1 MFNSSPTI
9 QNIRYANPLRPGFD
23 IEVMH
28 LSDLLHRATTEHF
41 QAPQRPQ
48 FHLLLFIT
56 RGNGR
61 HLIDF
66 RAHSCRCGTVLHV
79 RPGQV
84 QQYVT
89 VPGFEALVVLFS
101 PSFVPSDHELTRL
114 SGHHNLVDHVLP
126 DGSLLTAGPTA
137 VLIGREFEQLCS
149 EYGQLKASPLTIS
162 LIRHLLQVLLLR
174 LALLSIPKNSAA
186 LPHTAA
192 SRTVARFQRELER
205 RFTQSH
211 KVGDFASWLNCS
223 SRTLHSSCMTMRGV
237 GPKSLIEHR
246 VILEAQRLLVHTA
259 LPVEG
264 ISVDLGFD
272 EPANFTRMFR
282 RIAGASPR
290 SFRDD
295 RRRALD
301 VQ

>member
-1 MFNSSPTI
+1 MLDLSPAI
-9 QNIRYANPLRPGFD
+9 HNVRYANPLRPGFD
-23 IEVMH
+23 IEVMR
-28 LSDLLHRATTEHF
+28 LSDLLHRATPEHF

-89 VPGFEALVVLFS
+89 VPSFEALVVLFS

-114 SGHHNLVDHVLP
+114 SGHDSLVDHVLP

-149 EYGQLKASPLTIS
+149 EYGQLKASPLSIS

-282 RIAGASPR
+282 RIAGTSPR

>member
-1 MFNSSPTI
+1 MLNSSPTI
-9 QNIRYANPLRPGFD
+9 QNVRYANPLRPGFD

-28 LSDLLHRATTEHF
+28 LSDLLHRAPPEHF
-41 QAPQRPQ
+41 QTPQRPQ

-56 RGNGR
+56 RGNGS

-89 VPGFEALVVLFS
+89 VPGFDALVVLFS
-101 PSFVPSDHELTRL
+101 PSFVPADHELTRL
-114 SGHHNLVDHVLP
+114 SGHDNLVDHVLP
-126 DGSLLTAGPTA
+126 DGSLLTVGLTA
-137 VLIGREFEQLCS
+137 VLIRQEFERLS
-149 EYGQLKASPLTIS
+149 GEYGQLEASPLSIS

-174 LALLSIPKNSAA
+174 LALLSITQDAGA
-186 LPHTAA
+186 LPHSAA
-192 SRTVARFQRELER
+192 SRTFAKFQRELEG

-211 KVGDFASWLNCS
+211 KVDDFACWLHCS
-223 SRTLHSSCMTMRGV
+223 PRTLHSSCITMRGV

-264 ISVDLGFD
+264 ISVELGFD

-282 RIAGASPR
+282 RIAGVSPG

>member
-1 MFNSSPTI
+1 MLNSPPTV
-9 QNIRYANPLRPGFD
+9 QSVRYANPLRPGFD
-23 IEVMH
+23 IEVML
-28 LSDLLHRATTEHF
+28 LSDLLRRATPEHF

-56 RGNGR
+56 RGSGT

-66 RAHSCRCGTVLHV
+66 RAHSCRRGTVLHV

-114 SGHHNLVDHVLP
+114 SGHDNLVDHVLP

-174 LALLSIPKNSAA
+174 LALLSIPINSAA

-211 KVGDFASWLNCS
+211 KVGDFASWLHCS

-264 ISVDLGFD
+264 ISVELGFD

-282 RIAGASPR
+282 RIAGVSPG
-290 SFRDD
+290 SFRDN
-295 RRRALD
+295 RRRALE